1 MTKNILATSVV
12 AVATTAL
19 LAIIPEISAQAASFN
34 LNFPLIDDFNDTLG
48 TGFVKFEAE
57 PDSSKDLEKFA
68 VSEFEVNLTVT
79 PLDLAPPKTLS
90 FTNLDEAQ
98 AVFFNGEFSGIEYRG
113 ASEESDNYFLL
124 IDGGDEAIKP
134 GEPGAWSIWGP
145 NSLTGEVDTRVTGGI
160 NVAYTS
166 SSNST
171 TTSVPEPTSLIGL
184 GMLGLGLVSIPR
196 KVKTTSNK

>member
-1 MTKNILATSVV
+1 MTKNILATSIV
-12 AVATTAL
+12 AIASTAL
-19 LAIIPEISAQAASFN
+19 LAIIPEAPAQAASFN
-34 LNFPLIDDFNDTLG
+34 LDFPLIDDFNETLG
-48 TGFVKFEAE
+48 TGFVRFEAE
-57 PDSSKDLEKFA
+57 PDISQELEKFA

-79 PLDLAPPKTLS
+79 PLDLEPPKALS

-113 ASEESDNYFLL
+113 ASEESNNYVLL

-145 NSLTGEVDTRVTGGI
+145 NSLTGEVDTRVTGGSD
-160 NVAYTS
+160 VAYTS

-171 TTSVPEPTSLIGL
+171 TTSVPEPGSLIGL
-184 GMLGLGLVSIPR
+184 GMLGLGLISIPR
-196 KVKTTSNK
+196 KVKTTFNK